1 MKEWYVLRSKPK
13 KESLSATLLDRAG
26 IEVYLPQV
34 ESCRPR
40 GKQPVLEP
48 FFPCYFFARLDSL
61 LGEIRLARYT
71 VGVQYVVGY
80 AYQPSPVPDGLVI
93 SIKERLERTRGLAD
107 NQDLRPGDSVVVTNG
122 PLRGV
127 EAIFEQHLSA
137 SGRVRVLIQL
147 LERLC
152 RTDLHVGQL
161 RRTGKAVGAA

>member
-13 KESLSATLLDRAG
+13 KESLSTTLLDKVG
-26 IEVYLPQV
+26 VEVYLPRV
-34 ESCRPR
+34 EVCRPR
-40 GKQPVLEP
+40 SKQPVLEP
-48 FFPCYFFARLDSL
+48 FFPRYFFARLDPL

-71 VGVQYVVGY
+71 HGVQYVVGY
-80 AYQPSPVPDGLVI
+80 ANQPTPVPDELVM
-93 SIKERLERTRGLAD
+93 SIKRRLERTRGLED
-107 NQDLRPGDSVVVTNG
+107 FQHLRPGDSVVVTNG